1 MKTDMQLQ
9 RDVLE
14 ELKWLP
20 NVLET
25 EIGVSAKG
33 GVVTL
38 TGTVQS
44 YGQKFAAERAVER
57 VSGVRAIADD
67 LKVSLPHARERT
79 DTDIAHAALNA
90 LRWNTEVP
98 ASRIQVIVREGI
110 LTLDGET
117 DWQFQR
123 TAAEEAVRFLSG
135 VKGVINRV
143 IVKQPKVSP
152 AEVSRKIEEALKRNA
167 TLDAQRILVEADGGK
182 VTLRGTV
189 RSWAEREDAEHVA
202 WSAPGVT
209 TVDDRILVG
218 A

>member
-1 MKTDMQLQ
+1 MKTDLQLQ

-67 LKVSLPHARERT
+67 LRVSLPHSRERS
-79 DTDIAHAALNA
+79 DTDIAHAALSA

-98 ASRIQVIVREGI
+98 DARIQVIVRDGI
-110 LTLDGET
+110 ITLDGEVE
-117 DWQFQR
+117 WQFQR
-123 TAAEEAVRFLSG
+123 SAAEEAVRFLSG
-135 VKGVINRV
+135 MKGLIMRITVR
-143 IVKQPKVSP
+143 QPKVS
-152 AEVSRKIEEALKRNA
+152 ALDVSTRIEEALKRNA
-167 TLDAQRILVEADGGK
+167 TLDAKKIAVEAEGGK

-189 RSWAEREDAEHVA
+189 RSWAEREDAENVA

-218 A
+218 T

>member
-1 MKTDMQLQ
+1 MQLQ

-20 NVLET
+20 NVLAT

-38 TGTVQS
+38 TGTVQT

-67 LKVSLPHARERT
+67 LKVSLPHSQVRS
-79 DTDIAHAALNA
+79 DTDIAHAAVNA

-98 ASRIQVIVREGI
+98 DSRIQAIVRDGI
-110 LTLDGET
+110 LTLDGEVE
-117 DWQFQR
+117 WQFQR
-123 TAAEEAVRFLSG
+123 NAAEEAVRYLSG
-135 VKGVINRV
+135 VKGVIMRITV
-143 IVKQPKVSP
+143 RQPKVS
-152 AEVSRKIEEALKRNA
+152 AIEVSKKIEEALKRNA
-167 TLDAQRILVEADGGK
+167 TLDAKKIAVEAEGGK

-189 RSWAEREDAEHVA
+189 RSWAEREDAENVA

-209 TVDDRILVG
+209 NVDDRILVG
-218 A
+218 T

>member
-98 ASRIQVIVREGI
+98 AMRIQVIVRDGI

-143 IVKQPKVSP
+143 IVKQPRVSP

-167 TLDAQRILVEADGGK
+167 TLDAQQIVVEAEGGK

-189 RSWAEREDAEHVA
+189 RSWAEREDAENVA